1 MIRRPL
7 SSTLFPYTTL
17 FRSLRHYEQEGL
29 LAPARG
35 HNGYRLYDA
44 TDVVRAANIK
54 NLLDAGL
61 TTADIGQYLDRGC
74 LDRPLSSGPDALPNW
89 TPRQRVCLRSMSS
102 SSDCI
107 GPASGW
113 RATSTRSRNRSA
125 SADMAGSRRLGL
137 TLTPASGF

>member
-1 MIRRPL
+1 MTDTRQTRHMQIGDLAAHIGTSPRA
-7 SSTLFPYTTL
+7 
-17 FRSLRHYEQEGL
+17 LRHYEQEGL

-74 LDRPLSSGPDALPNW
+74 LDRPLSSGPRCPSELDTAAARLSQVDELLERLHRTRERLEGHVNEIEESI
-89 TPRQRVCLRSMSS
+89 R
-102 SSDCI
+102 I
-107 GPASGW
+107 G
-113 RATSTRSRNRSA
+113 
-125 SADMAGSRRLGL
+125 
-137 TLTPASGF
+137 